1 MAETRKL
8 AVILGHLYMGLIQLH
23 TNRPAQGV
31 AEYERA
37 LALDRN
43 LAAAHGY
50 IGQAKYFIGRGEETE
65 THVQEAFRLSPRDTN
80 AHLWI
85 AIAGLAKLYMSSDEE
100 AVARCRVVDAGAL
113 NKGCPG

>member
-50 IGQAKYFIGRGEETE
+50 IGQGEETE
-65 THVQEAFRLSPRDTN
+65 THVQEAFRLSPRAPICGSLSRASPN
-80 AHLWI
+80 SI
-85 AIAGLAKLYMSSDEE
+85 
-100 AVARCRVVDAGAL
+100 
-113 NKGCPG
+113 

>member
-1 MAETRKL
+1 MIGGMVSSTIL
-8 AVILGHLYMGLIQLH
+8 TLIVIPAVYG
-23 TNRPAQGV
+23 
-31 AEYERA
+31 
-37 LALDRN
+37 
-43 LAAAHGY
+43 
-50 IGQAKYFIGRGEETE
+50 FGRGEETE